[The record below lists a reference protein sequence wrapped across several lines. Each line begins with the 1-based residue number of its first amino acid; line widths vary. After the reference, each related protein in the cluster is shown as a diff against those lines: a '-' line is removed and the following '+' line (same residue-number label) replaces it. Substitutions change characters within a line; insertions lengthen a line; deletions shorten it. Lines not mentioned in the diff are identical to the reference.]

1 MESLLALPADKLTL
15 LMIRKPKHFPK
26 IDKPKAWTNLILFH
40 WNQDFISV
48 MWRKCEKCVP
58 DHWWCSHIKKHVYEM
73 WVEHSVEVVLNIK
86 GNSKYLN
93 KDHFLRHHQKCLK
106 HCCHHHHLIKG
117 LIHTITSFPMSW
129 LIPRIDTGE
138 PKALIFRTNFLFWV
152 KNTTFISTLLLQ

>member
-1 MESLLALPADKLTL
+1 MESLLALSADKLTL

-26 IDKPKAWTNLILFH
+26 IDKPKAWTYLILFH

-73 WVEHSVEVVLNIK
+73 CVEHSVEVVLNIK

-93 KDHFLRHHQKCLK
+93 KDHFLIHHQK
-106 HCCHHHHLIKG
+106 
-117 LIHTITSFPMSW
+117 MSQ
-129 LIPRIDTGE
+129 
-138 PKALIFRTNFLFWV
+138 
-152 KNTTFISTLLLQ
+152 TLLPSSPSGKGSYTHHNLLPHVMTDPKDRQWWAKSSYI